1 MCVPLPTVPC
11 KCHSMP
17 LQRRKRAQ
25 GQSAEAWGQSGCASK
40 AVKTI
45 LYGWSLSN
53 SLSQFNSCCMLK
65 LKNKDNHWCLI
76 ILKLAHKRLF
86 LCVLERRLG
95 RRSNKGKSQQSDRIG
110 QVWHTLLF
118 IHCLSSAVLSSSV
131 CAHTHT
137 HAHRV
142 SPRCGFYCTYAP
154 GRCTNVKSNNWD
166 VTPNSLSSL
175 QCLAAR

>member
-76 ILKLAHKRLF
+76 ILKLVHKRLF

-137 HAHRV
+137 HTEFPLGAAFTAHMRLDDAQM
-142 SPRCGFYCTYAP
+142 SRAITGM
-154 GRCTNVKSNNWD
+154 
-166 VTPNSLSSL
+166 SL
-175 QCLAAR
+175 QIHSPLFSV